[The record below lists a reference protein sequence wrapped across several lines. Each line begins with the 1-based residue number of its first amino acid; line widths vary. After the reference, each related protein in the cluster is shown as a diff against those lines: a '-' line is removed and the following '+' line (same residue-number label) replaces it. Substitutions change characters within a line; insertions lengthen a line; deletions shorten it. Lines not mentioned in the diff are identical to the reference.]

1 MKVFLG
7 LLDNGPQFALNEF
20 DQFRT
25 MHGIKHIT
33 SPEFHPASNGEA
45 ERFVQT
51 LKQSVEK
58 NCAEGEKIKTALQ
71 LFLTTYR
78 CLPHP
83 SLNWKSP
90 AEVLY
95 GRQPRNTLT
104 LLKPIQNKKTL
115 LPGQASSTS
124 SRYEVD
130 SLVYA
135 RNYSSGPKWIPGTII
150 NKLGNILYA
159 VRTDRGVWRRHANQ
173 LQARLQVNDTSTNDN
188 IITASNDLNIQPAQS
203 VPDERPVQSPRYP
216 TRNRRRPDYYD
227 SSKF

>member
-1 MKVFLG
+1 MVT
-7 LLDNGPQFALNEF
+7 DNGPQFVSNEF
-20 DQFRT
+20 DQFCT
-25 MHGIKHIT
+25 MHVIKHIT
-33 SPEFHPASNGEA
+33 SPAFHPASNGEA

-51 LKQSVEK
+51 LKQSVET
-58 NCAEGEKIKTALQ
+58 NCERGEKVKTALQ
-71 LFLTTYR
+71 LSLTAYR

-83 SLNWKSP
+83 SLNWKSL
-90 AEVLY
+90 AEVLH

-115 LPGQASSTS
+115 SPGQASSTS
-124 SRYEVD
+124 SWYEVD

-135 RNYSSGPKWIPGTII
+135 RNYS
-150 NKLGNILYA
+150 
-159 VRTDRGVWRRHANQ
+159 GVWRRHANQ

-216 TRNRRRPDYYD
+216 TRNRRRPDYFD
-227 SSKF
+227 SSKFKKGHD